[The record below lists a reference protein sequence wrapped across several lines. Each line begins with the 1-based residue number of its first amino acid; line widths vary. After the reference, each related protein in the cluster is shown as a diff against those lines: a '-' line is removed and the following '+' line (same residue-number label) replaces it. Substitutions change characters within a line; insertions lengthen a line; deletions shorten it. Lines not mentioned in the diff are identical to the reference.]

1 MNTKELIEQAVLH
14 AMGFLEEDEA
24 KAYEAAFNA
33 APPAVQAQVRR
44 EQTRLS
50 TLRNILPDV
59 DAPAHL
65 RAIVLEAIRSEI
77 NAQEIAE
84 AHRPQSGKGSDGSL
98 APRRGPMLFGRK
110 HVAAAW
116 RVNAIAS
123 MAAAIVFGVTTL
135 HMWRQYVELE
145 SRLGTNAMYDEIA
158 AVFGPGY
165 VQDTLF
171 SERTH
176 RVVLTTSDSSPDT
189 RGQAAVWYNPEWES
203 VRFFSFNLPTQDGRH
218 YTIALLDENGEIVNE
233 LARFRSG
240 GGLEREQLRFD
251 LPDAIEQGMQLAI
264 LSAPAHGR
272 ASGQPIMIADLSHV
286 TL

>member
-1 MNTKELIEQAVLH
+1 MNTKELIEQAVLS
-14 AMGFLEEDEA
+14 AMGFLEEDEQR
-24 KAYEAAFNA
+24 AYEAAFNA
-33 APPAVQAQVRR
+33 APPAIQAQVRR

-50 TLRNILPDV
+50 SLKAILPDV

-65 RAIVLEAIRSEI
+65 RAIVLEAIRAEI
-77 NAQEIAE
+77 NAQEIAQ
-84 AHRPQSGKGSDGSL
+84 AHRSKTGSANES
-98 APRRGPMLFGRK
+98 RRHTLLFGRK

-145 SRLGTNAMYDEIA
+145 TRLGTNAMYDEIA

-176 RVVLTTSDSSPDT
+176 RVVLTITGDT
-189 RGQAAVWYNPEWES
+189 ADARGQAAVWYNPDWDG
-203 VRFFSFNLPTQDGRH
+203 VRFFSFNLPTQDGRN

-251 LPDAIEQGMQLAI
+251 LPDAIEQGLQLAI
-264 LSAPAHGR
+264 LSAPVQGR
-272 ASGQPIMIADLSHV
+272 SSGQPIMIADLSSV